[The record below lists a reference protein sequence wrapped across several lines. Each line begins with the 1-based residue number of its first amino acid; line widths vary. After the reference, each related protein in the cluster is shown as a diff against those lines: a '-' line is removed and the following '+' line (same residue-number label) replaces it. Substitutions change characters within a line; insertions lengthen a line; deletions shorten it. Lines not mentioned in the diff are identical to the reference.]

1 MRIFQTF
8 LLPDNL
14 VAKYNMSFAGCNF
27 SRNLLKNAGFDKV
40 YSLIPWTVS
49 GKLPQINEDGNEVVY
64 SSMRN
69 KGRFLAKIAIF
80 WEQCLLFKKIGKGDS
95 VWFYNLYFLN
105 GLLFLLLKI
114 FKPTVK
120 LNVIV
125 LDFTPATSIR
135 QQNYWCRLLINKAD
149 GLMLLADSPFFNC
162 KNKEVLPGV
171 VPSNGIH
178 YPCIRKGNKEFLL
191 SGMISDVIAMTPMVL
206 KAFASLPDCTL
217 HITGSVVN
225 NEAMIKEYASKYDN
239 IIFHGKISYKE
250 YLELL
255 HKITFQLSTRNVESP
270 ENKYNFPSKIIESL
284 LHNRVVVSTMNY
296 PQLEGINYAKVDQ
309 NNFERDISDLVSN
322 LDKTVAR
329 YANQA
334 NLVTEKFCA
343 EEWNKSMSKIEANSF
358 KK

>member
-1 MRIFQTF
+1 
-8 LLPDNL
+8 
-14 VAKYNMSFAGCNF
+14 
-27 SRNLLKNAGFDKV
+27 
-40 YSLIPWTVS
+40 
-49 GKLPQINEDGNEVVY
+49 
-64 SSMRN
+64 
-69 KGRFLAKIAIF
+69 
-80 WEQCLLFKKIGKGDS
+80 
-95 VWFYNLYFLN
+95 
-105 GLLFLLLKI
+105 
-114 FKPTVK
+114 
-120 LNVIV
+120 
-125 LDFTPATSIR
+125 
-135 QQNYWCRLLINKAD
+135 
-149 GLMLLADSPFFNC
+149 
-162 KNKEVLPGV
+162 
-171 VPSNGIH
+171 
-178 YPCIRKGNKEFLL
+178 
-191 SGMISDVIAMTPMVL
+191 MTPMVL